1 MSDISKTSMASI
13 TQLFGDLCEAQMAGL
28 SWKCYLGKRRLN
40 RKQFKDKLKRVVY
53 NTLFINLFREEAT
66 SKLQSDISKLPV
78 KNKILMLSFNLRVA
92 GMDVEADRLEDL
104 TEQLEKSTCM
114 PQTDLNSV
122 LKLLIELAGTGP
134 YQLQPQKRDYFLNNK
149 NVGRNVKLQGYDH
162 YDVSLFESGL
172 LNFISN
178 EDLQF
183 HDNVQHTL
191 QLMDAKPGTGLPGI
205 GLFSHN
211 YLAGDKYEKDT
222 RVSLFGALVGSR
234 TCEMEIKL
242 DLPAVPDNV
251 DITGLKIRVPQS
263 IDQSE
268 DEGFQSASNLTPDS
282 QSEPSTSPD
291 IDLWNAVLTYEP
303 SKYRCWELI
312 GCPPGKKE
320 EPYLTEA
327 GREAFDKFYRFRESE
342 LQLISGT
349 LLQPTPAIL
358 QKESELVKDVLN
370 VLIGVASM
378 TFSLNQSLQ
387 AFIVKQGVY
396 VSGTS
401 PESMYNL
408 LSELAENGT
417 YYTRLSHFSLQP
429 ILDSTYNKG
438 LVFQAFTSGLRKY
451 LQYYRACV
459 LSTPPSLSLLPI
471 VFLFRKLGRQ
481 LRYLSE
487 LCGIGSGALGVNRG
501 SSSPF
506 PTGVKLLSY
515 LYKEAL
521 NNCSNEHYPVL
532 LSLLKSSCEPYTR
545 FVYDWVYS
553 GICRDAYGEFMIQVN
568 EDYLNFRDKHYW
580 TNGYVLA
587 SKEVEE
593 CVPLFLA
600 HVAYDIYICGK
611 TINLLKLCCPTH
623 YICWSDIPVPCIS
636 VTFSLEELEE
646 IERDS
651 ALYVSRMERIARYN
665 SISRE
670 AENLRKEIAQQEL
683 IVQAQRTATRAMAT
697 YRNNQIAER
706 KAFDVKKREQ
716 FLELK
721 EQFEKDRERRNAVK
735 QQETEKDLMQIQAFR
750 DREEKCKAQEEEL
763 ERRARQ
769 ELIEHY
775 SNLSEEAAKREQRA
789 LWKIQRHKLETARI
803 DFLRNDQK
811 KLQALLEKLPLGE
824 QRGKSDVIP
833 GLDLQHQEPLSKGFD
848 AQEPSFEVTPDKHTV
863 LSKKENLL
871 GPVNEAASSV
881 VAQTDLFSLQE
892 GPQQLKAQIYKVEP
906 GLEASPDVDSE
917 LPHSS
922 NPRPKEV
929 CLLDISFEDFLPIE
943 PQQPGAALETVKQT
957 TVLDVALKE
966 IGSELSDE
974 KKSIAVDKDECDL
987 ATSGGFHDK
996 ISQGKNLS
1004 QVDSGVP
1011 YWNAHGHD
1019 SDSHVKAAGYTS
1031 DNKPSGPCVNIHGSM
1046 PDSNLNVSE
1055 YISSGPARPRWNVQG
1070 HASGSNIQVGDYMSN
1085 VEPSRPRWNIHGHVS
1100 KGSIQVGEHVSD
1112 IEQSWPKTNIHGHVS
1127 KGSIQVGEHV
1137 SDIEQ
1142 SWPKANI
1149 HGHVSKGSIQVGEHV
1164 SDIEQSW
1171 PKANIHGHVSKGSIQ
1186 VGEHVSDIEQ
1196 SWPKANIHGHVS
1208 KGSIQVG
1215 ENVSDIEQSWPK
1227 ANIHGHVSKGSIQV
1241 GEHVSDIE
1249 QSWPQANIHGHP
1261 SQANI
1266 QVGEYVSNIKPKRVR
1281 WNIHGH
1287 VSQASI
1293 ELGKNVSEKEPCG
1306 QQWNVCSESSQ
1317 PPIKSGQSGSDVE
1330 SPVLG
1335 WASYGHPSQ
1344 SNIRIGEWSPD
1355 VEANLIPCV
1364 GPSSGSTIQ
1373 DILYNK
1379 ETQVERVVLDKSA
1392 EEQNANF
1399 VSTIVPKE
1407 KIKTIEK
1414 SRLDTVL
1421 PSPELEVNG
1430 NQSKE
1435 KDESQGPCE
1444 NDMNGGSSE
1453 NIPLQTTCF
1462 QDEERNEHDADS
1474 TVQIRTDPASDLL
1487 SFAMEPIHKATTG
1500 NSTWEKEQA
1509 YLKSLADQYC
1519 VEHYQDNYALMSEP
1533 PITHLLQN
1541 VITEPCL
1548 MPLDPS
1554 VRRATDATA
1563 VQASSLISLPVLMKH
1578 SITAPLIA
1586 HASLVNKAII
1596 DYLFVELNIEQN
1608 FEALRHFLL
1617 MEDGEFAQSLSDML
1631 FEKLGSGQTPGEL
1644 LNPLVLNSILNK
1656 ALQYSLHG
1664 DSKFA
1669 SNLTF
1674 ALKYLPEMFKPN
1686 APDVLN
1692 CLELRYKVNWPLN
1705 IVITE
1710 SCMSKYNKI
1719 FSFLLQLKHMFW
1731 TLKDVWF
1738 HLKRTALVNRSSNSA
1753 QLHQLQLYRHEMQH
1767 FVKVIQGYI
1776 ANQILHVTW
1785 CELGHKLSSV
1795 GNLDELHRTHAEY
1808 LNKGIFRGLLTE
1820 KAAPVMNIIHNIF
1833 SLILK
1838 FRNQLISQAW
1848 QYDADKQMTM
1858 HPNFAVMQQSYKTFK
1873 HYSHFLFKVVTKLV
1887 NRGYQPHLEDFLLRI
1902 NFNNYYL
1909 DV

>member
-1 MSDISKTSMASI
+1 MASI
-13 TQLFGDLCEAQMAGL
+13 TQLFGDLCEAHMTGL
-28 SWKCYLGKRRLN
+28 SWKCYLGKRRFN
-40 RKQFKDKLKRVVY
+40 RTQFKEKLKRVAY
-53 NTLFINLFREEAT
+53 DTLFINLFRDEAT
-66 SKLQSDISKLPV
+66 SKSQSDISKLPV

-92 GMDVEADRLEDL
+92 GMGMEADHLEEL
-104 TEQLEKSTCM
+104 TEKIEKSTCM

-122 LKLLIELAGTGP
+122 LELLIELAGTGT
-134 YQLQPQKRDYFLNNK
+134 YQLLPQKKDYFLNNK
-149 NVGRNVKLQGYDH
+149 YVGRNVKFQGYDH
-162 YDVSLFESGL
+162 YDASLFESGL
-172 LNFISN
+172 LSLIST

-183 HDNVQHTL
+183 HDNVQRTL
-191 QLMDAKPGTGLPGI
+191 QLMDAKPGTGLPSI

-211 YLAGDKYEKDT
+211 YLAGDKYEKET
-222 RVSLFGALVGSR
+222 RVSLFGALVHSR

-251 DITGLKIRVPQS
+251 DMTGLKIRVPQS

-282 QSEPSTSPD
+282 QSEPSSSPD
-291 IDLWNAVLTYEP
+291 IDLWSAVLSYEP

-327 GREAFDKFYRFRESE
+327 GREAFDKFYQLRVGQ

-349 LLQPTPAIL
+349 LLQPTPVIL

-378 TFSLNQSLQ
+378 TFLLNQSLQ
-387 AFIVKQGVY
+387 AFVVKQGVY
-396 VSGTS
+396 ISGTS

-408 LSELAENGT
+408 LSELAEYGT

-438 LVFQAFTSGLRKY
+438 LVFQAFTSGLRRY

-487 LCGIGSGALGVNRG
+487 LCGIGSGVLGLNRG
-501 SSSPF
+501 SSSSF

-580 TNGYVLA
+580 THGYVLA

-593 CVPLFLA
+593 SVPLFLA

-623 YICWSDIPVPCIS
+623 YICWSDIPVPRIS

-651 ALYVSRMERIARYN
+651 TVYVSRMERIAHYN

-670 AENLRKEIAQQEL
+670 AKNLRKEIAQQEL
-683 IVQAQRTATRAMAT
+683 IVQAQQTATRAMAT
-697 YRNNQIAER
+697 FRNNQLAER

-721 EQFEKDRERRNAVK
+721 EQFEKDIERRNAIK
-735 QQETEKDLMQIQAFR
+735 QQETEKDLMEVQAL
-750 DREEKCKAQEEEL
+750 RELEERRKAQEEEL
-763 ERRARQ
+763 EKRTRQ
-769 ELIEHY
+769 QLIEHY
-775 SNLSEEAAKREQRA
+775 SNLSEEAARREQKA
-789 LWKIQRHKLETARI
+789 LWKIQRHKLESARI
-803 DFLRNDQK
+803 DFLLNDQK

-824 QRGKSDVIP
+824 QREKSDVIP
-833 GLDLQHQEPLSKGFD
+833 GLDLQHHEPLNKGFD
-848 AQEPSFEVTPDKHTV
+848 SQELSFEVTPNESRI
-863 LSKKENLL
+863 LGPKENLL
-871 GPVNEAASSV
+871 APGNEEAT
-881 VAQTDLFSLQE
+881 VAVAPAELLLFHEVSEQST
-892 GPQQLKAQIYKVEP
+892 QSDMVEP
-906 GLEASPDVDSE
+906 GLETSLDDGLQDLSQTCN
-917 LPHSS
+917 L
-922 NPRPKEV
+922 NQKEV
-929 CLLDISFEDFLPIE
+929 CLLDITFEDFLPKE
-943 PQQPGAALETVKQT
+943 QLQPVAAFETVKQT
-957 TVLDVALKE
+957 SVLDEALKE
-966 IGSELSDE
+966 IGSELSNE
-974 KKSIAVDKDECDL
+974 KKKTDFDKDEYDF
-987 ATSGGFHDK
+987 S
-996 ISQGKNLS
+996 ISS
-1004 QVDSGVP
+1004 AASGVAEDKGSEGK
-1011 YWNAHGHD
+1011 YLSHIDSQWNVHSDTHIKVVA
-1019 SDSHVKAAGYTS
+1019 SDSKS
-1031 DNKPSGPCVNIHGSM
+1031 SGPHANIYGHVS
-1046 PDSNLNVSE
+1046 DSNLNIGE
-1055 YISSGPARPRWNVQG
+1055 YTSNIELARPRWNIHG
-1070 HASGSNIQVGDYMSN
+1070 HASESNIQVGEYLSN
-1085 VEPSRPRWNIHGHVS
+1085 VEPSRPRWNIHGHAS
-1100 KGSIQVGEHVSD
+1100 QANIQVGEYVSD
-1112 IEQSWPKTNIHGHVS
+1112 V
-1127 KGSIQVGEHV
+1127 
-1137 SDIEQ
+1137 EQ

-1149 HGHVSKGSIQVGEHV
+1149 HGH
-1164 SDIEQSW
+1164 
-1171 PKANIHGHVSKGSIQ
+1171 A
-1186 VGEHVSDIEQ
+1186 
-1196 SWPKANIHGHVS
+1196 
-1208 KGSIQVG
+1208 
-1215 ENVSDIEQSWPK
+1215 
-1227 ANIHGHVSKGSIQV
+1227 
-1241 GEHVSDIE
+1241 
-1249 QSWPQANIHGHP
+1249 

-1266 QVGEYVSNIKPKRVR
+1266 QIGDYVSSVEPCRSR

-1287 VSQASI
+1287 APQ
-1293 ELGKNVSEKEPCG
+1293 LGKNVSNTEPSG
-1306 QQWNVCSESSQ
+1306 LQWKKPGKSSQ
-1317 PPIKSGQSGSDVE
+1317 TLPRIVE
-1330 SPVLG
+1330 SPIYD
-1335 WASYGHPSQ
+1335 WTSFGHPSQ
-1344 SNIRIGEWSPD
+1344 SNIRIGEWSPY
-1355 VEANLIPCV
+1355 VEANLIPRQKSV
-1364 GPSSGSTIQ
+1364 AGHPSDSTIQ
-1373 DILYNK
+1373 DTIYNK
-1379 ETQVERVVLDKSA
+1379 QSLSEKVVPDKADEKLNAQVVCPTVSKEEINIA
-1392 EEQNANF
+1392 EE
-1399 VSTIVPKE
+1399 SKLIT
-1407 KIKTIEK
+1407 
-1414 SRLDTVL
+1414 DL
-1421 PSPELEVNG
+1421 PHPELELNG
-1430 NQSKE
+1430 NENNKKQ
-1435 KDESQGPCE
+1435 DESQDTCE
-1444 NDMNGGSSE
+1444 KDITSKHTEKAASTS
-1453 NIPLQTTCF
+1453 LQTTCF
-1462 QDEERNEHDADS
+1462 QDEKKDPFELKKDCFQERSAHGGISNSPPKGLTHTA
-1474 TVQIRTDPASDLL
+1474 ADLL
-1487 SFAMEPIHKATTG
+1487 SDEVGPIQEAIEL
-1500 NSTWEKEQA
+1500 STWEKEQA

-1519 VEHYQDNYALMSEP
+1519 VEHYQDNYELMSEP
-1533 PITHLLQN
+1533 PISHLLQN
-1541 VITEPCL
+1541 IVTEPCL
-1548 MPLDPS
+1548 PSLDPS

-1563 VQASSLISLPVLMKH
+1563 VQASSLVSLPVLMKH

-1617 MEDGEFAQSLSDML
+1617 MEDGEFAQSLSDLL

-1664 DSKFA
+1664 DSKMA

-1686 APDVLN
+1686 APDALN

-1710 SCMSKYNKI
+1710 SCMNKYNKI
-1719 FSFLLQLKHMFW
+1719 FSFLLQLKHMVW

-1738 HLKRTALVNRSSNSA
+1738 HLKRTALVNRSSNSV

-1785 CELGHKLSSV
+1785 CEFGHKLSSV

-1838 FRNQLISQAW
+1838 FRSQLISQAW
-1848 QYDADKQMTM
+1848 QYDADKQMAK
-1858 HPNFAVMQQSYKTFK
+1858 HPNFAMMQQSYKTFK

>member
-1 MSDISKTSMASI
+1 MASI
-13 TQLFGDLCEAQMAGL
+13 TQLFGDLCEAHMAGL
-28 SWKCYLGKRRLN
+28 SWKCYRGKRQLN
-40 RKQFKDKLKRVVY
+40 RTQFKEKLKRVVY
-53 NTLFINLFREEAT
+53 NTLFMNLFRDVAT
-66 SKLQSDISKLPV
+66 SRSQSEISKLPV
-78 KNKILMLSFNLRVA
+78 KNKILMLSFNLRLA
-92 GMDVEADRLEDL
+92 GMGMEADLLEEL
-104 TEQLEKSTCM
+104 TEKVEKSTCM

-122 LKLLIELAGTGP
+122 LELLIELAGTGT
-134 YQLQPQKRDYFLNNK
+134 YQLLPRKKDYFLNNK
-149 NVGRNVKLQGYDH
+149 YVGRNVKFQGYDH

-172 LNFISN
+172 LSLLST

-183 HDNVQHTL
+183 HDNVQRTL
-191 QLMDAKPGTGLPGI
+191 QLMDAQPGTGLPSFGQT
-205 GLFSHN
+205 SHN
-211 YLAGDKYEKDT
+211 YLAGDKYEKET
-222 RVSLFGALVGSR
+222 RLSLFGALVHSC
-234 TCEMEIKL
+234 TCEMEVKL

-251 DITGLKIRVPQS
+251 DMTGLKIRVPQS

-282 QSEPSTSPD
+282 QSEPSSSPD
-291 IDLWNAVLTYEP
+291 IDLWSAVLSYEP

-320 EPYLTEA
+320 RLYLTEA
-327 GREAFDKFYRFRESE
+327 GREAFDKFYQLRVGQ

-349 LLQPTPAIL
+349 LLHPTPVIL

-378 TFSLNQSLQ
+378 TFLLNQSLQ
-387 AFIVKQGVY
+387 AFVVRQGVY
-396 VSGTS
+396 ISGTS

-438 LVFQAFTSGLRKY
+438 LVFQAFTSGLGKY

-459 LSTPPSLSLLPI
+459 LSTPPSLSLLTI

-487 LCGIGSGALGVNRG
+487 LCGIGSGVLGLNRG
-501 SSSPF
+501 SSSSF

-580 TNGYVLA
+580 THGYVLA

-600 HVAYDIYICGK
+600 HVAYDIYLCGK
-611 TINLLKLCCPTH
+611 TINLLKLCCPMH
-623 YICWSDIPVPCIS
+623 YICWSDIPVPRIA

-651 ALYVSRMERIARYN
+651 AVYVSRMEKIARYS

-670 AENLRKEIAQQEL
+670 AKNLRKEIAQREL
-683 IVQAQRTATRAMAT
+683 IVQAQQTATRAMAT
-697 YRNNQIAER
+697 FRDNQLAER
-706 KAFDVKKREQ
+706 KAYDVKKRER
-716 FLELK
+716 FVELK
-721 EQFEKDRERRNAVK
+721 EQFEKDMERRNAIK
-735 QQETEKDLMQIQAFR
+735 QQETEKDLLEVQALKEL
-750 DREEKCKAQEEEL
+750 EERRRAYEEEL
-763 ERRARQ
+763 EKRARQ
-769 ELIEHY
+769 QLIEHY
-775 SNLSEEAAKREQRA
+775 SNLSEEAARREQKA
-789 LWKIQRHKLETARI
+789 LWKIQRHKLESARI
-803 DFLRNDQK
+803 DFLLNDQK
-811 KLQALLEKLPLGE
+811 KLQIISNENRIFDLKEHLL
-824 QRGKSDVIP
+824 
-833 GLDLQHQEPLSKGFD
+833 
-848 AQEPSFEVTPDKHTV
+848 A
-863 LSKKENLL
+863 
-871 GPVNEAASSV
+871 PVNEEATTD
-881 VAQTDLFSLQE
+881 VAPVELLPFHDGIEPSTQNDM
-892 GPQQLKAQIYKVEP
+892 VEP
-906 GLEASPDVDSE
+906 GLETSLDDESQDQPQTC
-917 LPHSS
+917 
-922 NPRPKEV
+922 NPNQKKV
-929 CLLDISFEDFLPIE
+929 CLLDMSFEDFLPKEQLE
-943 PQQPGAALETVKQT
+943 PVATFDTLKQT
-957 TVLDVALKE
+957 TVLDEALKE
-966 IGSELSDE
+966 IGSELSNE
-974 KKSIAVDKDECDL
+974 KKGRDFDKDEYDFSIPS
-987 ATSGGFHDK
+987 AASVGAQYKRSVGKYTSQINSQWDSRSDTHIKDVTSDSKTSGPHAN
-996 ISQGKNLS
+996 I
-1004 QVDSGVP
+1004 
-1011 YWNAHGHD
+1011 YGHV
-1019 SDSHVKAAGYTS
+1019 S
-1031 DNKPSGPCVNIHGSM
+1031 
-1046 PDSNLNVSE
+1046 DSNLNIGE
-1055 YISSGPARPRWNVQG
+1055 YTSNVELARPRWNIHG
-1070 HASGSNIQVGDYMSN
+1070 HASESNIKVGEYVSN
-1085 VEPSRPRWNIHGHVS
+1085 IEPSRPRWNIHGHASESNIKVGDYVS
-1100 KGSIQVGEHVSD
+1100 NIEPPRPRWNIHGHASQASMQIGEYVSD
-1112 IEQSWPKTNIHGHVS
+1112 VEQSWPKANIHGHASQASMQIGEYVS
-1127 KGSIQVGEHV
+1127 DVEQSWPKANIHGHASQASMQIGEYVSDVEQSWPKANIHGHASQANMQIGEYV

-1149 HGHVSKGSIQVGEHV
+1149 HGHASQANIQIGEYV
-1164 SDIEQSW
+1164 SDVEQSW
-1171 PKANIHGHVSKGSIQ
+1171 PKANIHGH
-1186 VGEHVSDIEQ
+1186 
-1196 SWPKANIHGHVS
+1196 A
-1208 KGSIQVG
+1208 
-1215 ENVSDIEQSWPK
+1215 
-1227 ANIHGHVSKGSIQV
+1227 
-1241 GEHVSDIE
+1241 
-1249 QSWPQANIHGHP
+1249 

-1266 QVGEYVSNIKPKRVR
+1266 QIGDYVSRTAPCRSR

-1287 VSQASI
+1287 VQQ
-1293 ELGKNVSEKEPCG
+1293 LGKNVSRAEPSEP
-1306 QQWNVCSESSQ
+1306 QWKKPSKSSHTLPKIAQ
-1317 PPIKSGQSGSDVE
+1317 
-1330 SPVLG
+1330 SPVCD
-1335 WASYGHPSQ
+1335 WTAFGHPSQ
-1344 SNIRIGEWSPD
+1344 SNFRIGEWSPYI
-1355 VEANLIPCV
+1355 EANLIPKQKSV
-1364 GPSSGSTIQ
+1364 AGHASDSTIQ
-1373 DILYNK
+1373 DTLYNK
-1379 ETQVERVVLDKSA
+1379 RSLSEMVVPDKADEKLNVEIVCPTISK
-1392 EEQNANF
+1392 EEINN
-1399 VSTIVPKE
+1399 
-1407 KIKTIEK
+1407 IEESK
-1414 SRLDTVL
+1414 LVTDL
-1421 PSPELEVNG
+1421 PQPEPELKG
-1430 NQSKE
+1430 NENKKQNELQGTCEKEITSKCTE
-1435 KDESQGPCE
+1435 EATSTP
-1444 NDMNGGSSE
+1444 
-1453 NIPLQTTCF
+1453 PLQTTCF
-1462 QDEERNEHDADS
+1462 QDEKVNPLELQKDCFQERNAHAGHSDS
-1474 TVQIRTDPASDLL
+1474 TPKDLMYTSAEL
-1487 SFAMEPIHKATTG
+1487 LNETVGPVREESAEV
-1500 NSTWEKEQA
+1500 STWEKEQA

-1519 VEHYQDNYALMSEP
+1519 VEHYQDNYELMSEP
-1533 PITHLLQN
+1533 PISHLLQN
-1541 VITEPCL
+1541 IVTEPCL
-1548 MPLDPS
+1548 VPLDPS

-1563 VQASSLISLPVLMKH
+1563 VQASSLVSLPVLMKH

-1617 MEDGEFAQSLSDML
+1617 MEDGEFAQSLSDLL

-1664 DSKFA
+1664 DSAMA

-1686 APDVLN
+1686 APDALN

-1710 SCMSKYNKI
+1710 SCMNKYNKI
-1719 FSFLLQLKHMFW
+1719 FSFLLQLKHMVW

-1738 HLKRTALVNRSSNSA
+1738 HLKRTALVNRSSSSV

-1785 CELGHKLSSV
+1785 CEFGHKLSSV

-1838 FRNQLISQAW
+1838 FRSQLISQAW
-1848 QYDADKQMTM
+1848 QYDADKQIAI
-1858 HPNFAVMQQSYKTFK
+1858 HPNFTMMQQSYKTFK

>member
-1 MSDISKTSMASI
+1 MASI
-13 TQLFGDLCEAQMAGL
+13 TQVFGDLCEAHMTGL

-40 RKQFKDKLKRVVY
+40 RTQFKEKLKRVAY
-53 NTLFINLFREEAT
+53 NTLFINLFRDEAT
-66 SKLQSDISKLPV
+66 SKSHSDVSKLPV

-92 GMDVEADRLEDL
+92 GMGMEADNLEDL
-104 TEQLEKSTCM
+104 TETIEKSTCM

-122 LKLLIELAGTGP
+122 LELLIELAGTGT
-134 YQLQPQKRDYFLNNK
+134 YQPLPQKRDYFLNNK
-149 NVGRNVKLQGYDH
+149 YVGRNVKFQGYDH
-162 YDVSLFESGL
+162 YDASLFESGL
-172 LNFISN
+172 LSFIST

-183 HDNVQHTL
+183 HDDVQRTL
-191 QLMDAKPGTGLPGI
+191 QIMDAKPGTGLPGI

-211 YLAGDKYEKDT
+211 YLAGDKYEKET
-222 RVSLFGALVGSR
+222 RVSLFGALVHSR

-251 DITGLKIRVPQS
+251 DMTGLKIRVPQN

-282 QSEPSTSPD
+282 QSEPSSSPD
-291 IDLWNAVLTYEP
+291 IDLWNAVLSYEP

-320 EPYLTEA
+320 KPYLTEA
-327 GREAFDKFYRFRESE
+327 GREAFDKLHQLRVGQ

-349 LLQPTPAIL
+349 LLQPTPVIL
-358 QKESELVKDVLN
+358 LKESELVKYVLN

-378 TFSLNQSLQ
+378 TFLLNESLQ
-387 AFIVKQGVY
+387 AFVVKQGVY
-396 VSGTS
+396 ISGTS

-429 ILDSTYNKG
+429 ILDSTYKKG

-459 LSTPPSLSLLPI
+459 LSTPSTLSLLPI

-487 LCGIGSGALGVNRG
+487 LCGIGSGVLGINRG

-580 TNGYVLA
+580 THGYVLA

-593 CVPLFLA
+593 SVPLFLA

-623 YICWSDIPVPCIS
+623 YICWSDIPVPRIS

-651 ALYVSRMERIARYN
+651 TVYVSRMERIARFN

-670 AENLRKEIAQQEL
+670 AKNLEKVIAQQEL
-683 IVQAQRTATRAMAT
+683 IIQAQRTATRAMAT
-697 YRNNQIAER
+697 FRSNRLAER
-706 KAFDVKKREQ
+706 KAFEVRKQER

-721 EQFEKDRERRNAVK
+721 KQFEKYIERRNAIK
-735 QQETEKDLMQIQAFR
+735 QQETEKDLMEVQTL
-750 DREEKCKAQEEEL
+750 RELDERHKTQEEEL
-763 ERRARQ
+763 EKRARQ
-769 ELIEHY
+769 QLIEHY
-775 SNLSEEAAKREQRA
+775 SNLSEEAAKREQKA
-789 LWKIQRHKLETARI
+789 LWKIQRHKLESARI
-803 DFLRNDQK
+803 DFLLNDKK
-811 KLQALLEKLPLGE
+811 KLQAMLDKLPLGE
-824 QRGKSDVIP
+824 QRETSDVVP
-833 GLDLQHQEPLSKGFD
+833 GLDLQHHEPLTKGFD
-848 AQEPSFEVTPDKHTV
+848 SQQLSIEVTSNENRIFSPKEYV
-863 LSKKENLL
+863 LA
-871 GPVNEAASSV
+871 PVNKESPIAV
-881 VAQTDLFSLQE
+881 VPTELHPFHEESEQFIQNDM
-892 GPQQLKAQIYKVEP
+892 VEP
-906 GLEASPDVDSE
+906 GLETSPYDGV
-917 LPHSS
+917 PQTS
-922 NPRPKEV
+922 NPSQKEV
-929 CLLDISFEDFLPIE
+929 CLLDITFEDFLPEQLEPVAAIE
-943 PQQPGAALETVKQT
+943 AVKQT
-957 TVLDVALKE
+957 TILEEALKE
-966 IGSELSDE
+966 IGSELSN
-974 KKSIAVDKDECDL
+974 KKKNTAFDKDEYDFSIPS
-987 ATSGGFHDK
+987 AASGGAQDK
-996 ISQGKNLS
+996 ASEGKYFSQMDYLEHALS
-1004 QVDSGVP
+1004 DP
-1011 YWNAHGHD
+1011 YLKVVA
-1019 SDSHVKAAGYTS
+1019 SDSKS
-1031 DNKPSGPCVNIHGSM
+1031 SGPHANIYGHVS
-1046 PDSNLNVSE
+1046 DSNLNIGGYTSNVE
-1055 YISSGPARPRWNVQG
+1055 LAGPRWNIHG
-1070 HASGSNIQVGDYMSN
+1070 HASQSNIKVGDYLSN

-1100 KGSIQVGEHVSD
+1100 QASIHVGEYVSD
-1112 IEQSWPKTNIHGHVS
+1112 VEQSWPK
-1127 KGSIQVGEHV
+1127 
-1137 SDIEQ
+1137 
-1142 SWPKANI
+1142 P
-1149 HGHVSKGSIQVGEHV
+1149 
-1164 SDIEQSW
+1164 
-1171 PKANIHGHVSKGSIQ
+1171 
-1186 VGEHVSDIEQ
+1186 
-1196 SWPKANIHGHVS
+1196 
-1208 KGSIQVG
+1208 
-1215 ENVSDIEQSWPK
+1215 
-1227 ANIHGHVSKGSIQV
+1227 
-1241 GEHVSDIE
+1241 
-1249 QSWPQANIHGHP
+1249 NIHGHP
-1261 SQANI
+1261 SQTNLQI
-1266 QVGEYVSNIKPKRVR
+1266 GDDVSSVESCRSR

-1287 VSQASI
+1287 VPPANAT
-1293 ELGKNVSEKEPCG
+1293 LGKNGSSTEPCG
-1306 QQWNVCSESSQ
+1306 PQLKF
-1317 PPIKSGQSGSDVE
+1317 PGKSLPTLPKIDAE
-1330 SPVLG
+1330 SPSLD
-1335 WASYGHPSQ
+1335 WISLGHPSQ
-1344 SNIRIGEWSPD
+1344 SNIRIGEWSPY
-1355 VEANLIPCV
+1355 VEANLIPRLKSAA
-1364 GPSSGSTIQ
+1364 GHSSDSTIQ
-1373 DILYNK
+1373 DIIYNK
-1379 ETQVERVVLDKSA
+1379 QSPSEIVVPNDENLNAETVRPPISKEEMHIA
-1392 EEQNANF
+1392 EE
-1399 VSTIVPKE
+1399 SKLIT
-1407 KIKTIEK
+1407 
-1414 SRLDTVL
+1414 DL
-1421 PSPELEVNG
+1421 PSPESELNG
-1430 NQSKE
+1430 NENKSQGESQDNYE
-1435 KDESQGPCE
+1435 KDAINEHPQKVASTPT
-1444 NDMNGGSSE
+1444 
-1453 NIPLQTTCF
+1453 LQTTGFQDEKKDPFEPQKDCF
-1462 QDEERNEHDADS
+1462 QDRNAHADQS
-1474 TVQIRTDPASDLL
+1474 EDLKHAATDLL
-1487 SFAMEPIHKATTG
+1487 IAQVGPTQENAVELSL
-1500 NSTWEKEQA
+1500 WDKEEA

-1519 VEHYQDNYALMSEP
+1519 VEHYQDNYELMSEP
-1533 PITHLLQN
+1533 PISHLLQN
-1541 VITEPCL
+1541 IVTEPCL
-1548 MPLDPS
+1548 PPLDPS

-1563 VQASSLISLPVLMKH
+1563 VQASSLVSLPVLMKH

-1617 MEDGEFAQSLSDML
+1617 MEDGEFAQSLSDLL

-1664 DSKFA
+1664 DSKMA

-1674 ALKYLPEMFKPN
+1674 ALKYLPEIFKPN
-1686 APDVLN
+1686 APDALN

-1710 SCMSKYNKI
+1710 SCMNKYNKI
-1719 FSFLLQLKHMFW
+1719 FSFLLQLKHMVW

-1738 HLKRTALVNRSSNSA
+1738 HLKRTALVNRSSNSV

-1785 CELGHKLSSV
+1785 CEFGHKLSSV

-1820 KAAPVMNIIHNIF
+1820 KAAPVMKIIHNIF

-1838 FRNQLISQAW
+1838 FRSQLISQAW
-1848 QYDADKQMTM
+1848 QHDADDQMAI
-1858 HPNFAVMQQSYKTFK
+1858 HPNFVMMQQSYKSFK